1 VEEFEVAKGGGVWV
15 ANGGMHESSSSSSIA
30 AAAFECWEAGNLVR
44 AVELYTSAIE
54 LCERSSWRLST
65 YFGELASVLAE
76 LGQTDRS
83 IHFYQESLN
92 VEIEQGDSEDPS
104 GVALASYFLSNQ
116 LFKASRYQEALENLS
131 AASRDTEIAWLL
143 WMTESLAFFSL
154 GMSSEA
160 LISAK
165 KAILFAP
172 SKEKKEE
179 VMNDLV
185 AILSSPKNGS

>member
-1 VEEFEVAKGGGVWV
+1 
-15 ANGGMHESSSSSSIA
+15 MHESSSPSSIA
-30 AAAFECWEAGNLVR
+30 AEAFECWEAGNLVR
-44 AVELYTSAIE
+44 AVDLYTSAIE
-54 LCERSSWRLST
+54 LCDRSSWRLST
-65 YFGELASVLAE
+65 YLGELASVFAA

-104 GVALASYFLSNQ
+104 GVALGSYFLSNQ
-116 LFKASRYQEALENLS
+116 LVKASRYEEALKILR

-154 GMSSEA
+154 GRSSEA

-179 VMNDLV
+179 LMDDLV
-185 AILSSPKNGS
+185 AILSGPTNGS